1 MQHRDTTRKI
11 SVDRRLLL
19 GASAAAVLGASRAL
33 AQPAPAARPA
43 EPLPG
48 GKKLAQ
54 LTAEYVAGF
63 DLKNVPPEV
72 NVHKVAAWAMVS
84 RTILNLDETIT
95 KE

>member
-1 MQHRDTTRKI
+1 MQDRDTTTKI
-11 SVDRRLLL
+11 SIDRRLLL

-33 AQPAPAARPA
+33 AQPAPATRPA

-54 LTAEYVAGF
+54 LIAEYVAGF

-72 NVHKVAAWAMVS
+72 IRRARVAFIDTMGVMLAG
-84 RTILNLDETIT
+84 RCPG
-95 KE
+95 